1 MQVHIDNYREK
12 GLLIALYLYKKQKKE
27 LTPEEVY
34 DMWCNWFKEDFRD
47 DKNQHL
53 KMVNG
58 KLVFRKKTH
67 SKDEGIICERYNRIF
82 DSAFGWIEA
91 SVKNKHNSE
100 LYLKN
105 ELDKIRKQGLWRLC
119 SYAKS
124 LDWSVVLS
132 KKNLYKNELGYYQI
146 IENGKIINSG
156 NCDKMIMYLKQMKKE
171 KRVNE
176 RI

>member
-1 MQVHIDNYREK
+1 MQIHIENYREK
-12 GLLIALYLYKKQKKE
+12 GLLIALYFYRKQKKE
-27 LTPEEVY
+27 LTRNEVY
-34 DMWCNWFKEDFRD
+34 DMWRNWFSEDFKD
-47 DKNQHL
+47 NKNQPL
-53 KMVNG
+53 KMVND
-58 KLVFRKKTH
+58 KLVISKKNHT
-67 SKDEGIICERYNRIF
+67 KDEMILCERYNKIF

-132 KKNLYKNELGYYQI
+132 KKKLYKNELGYYQVI
-146 IENGKIINSG
+146 KNGKIINSG
-156 NCDKMIMYLKQMKKE
+156 NCDKMIVYLKQMKKE
-171 KRVNE
+171 KCVNE
-176 RI
+176 